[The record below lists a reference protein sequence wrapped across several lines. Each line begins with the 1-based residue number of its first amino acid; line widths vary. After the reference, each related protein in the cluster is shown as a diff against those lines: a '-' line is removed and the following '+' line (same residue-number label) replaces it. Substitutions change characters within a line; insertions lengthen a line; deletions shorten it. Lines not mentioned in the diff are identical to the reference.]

1 MLKVQKWKEK
11 RTHAILKTSRKPTQK
26 SMIKTMLTQGVFW
39 KKKKKAKTKYIAIFI
54 WTPSLQTLV
63 LEGPSLV
70 PLPCNRA
77 GSLWWLQDGAGRDVK
92 TPLVLCFCLF
102 SPFSPVTGSSALR
115 GIVSHSKPLQCR
127 RS

>member
-11 RTHAILKTSRKPTQK
+11 RTQVILKTSRKLTQK
-26 SMIKTMLTQGVFW
+26 SMIKTMLTQGFFW
-39 KKKKKAKTKYIAIFI
+39 KKKKAKTKYIAIFI

-63 LEGPSLV
+63 LERPNLV

-77 GSLWWLQDGAGRDVK
+77 GSPWWLQDGAGGDAK
-92 TPLVLCFCLF
+92 APLVLCFCLF
-102 SPFSPVTGSSALR
+102 SPFSPVTGSSPALR

-127 RS
+127 R